1 MKVIFL
7 DIDGVLNT
15 PKLLQKFGWNFIDD
29 ILVALLAR
37 IVRETDSKIVLSS
50 TWRIEE
56 HDKKLVAQ
64 ALSRHGLEIFD
75 VTPVIN
81 KTVNSASWD
90 NWVNASEAV
99 RDSWVKRSDEIQAW
113 LDGASVDKFAIL
125 DDVADA
131 HIEGSFF
138 QTDEK
143 RGLTVEIA
151 EKVIQHLA

>member
-56 HDKKLVAQ
+56 HDKKLVVE

-75 VTPVIN
+75 VTPQIKRDIPDDAN
-81 KTVNSASWD
+81 WD
-90 NWVNASEAV
+90 TWGG
-99 RDSWVKRSDEIQAW
+99 WVKRSEEIQAW
-113 LDGASVDKFAIL
+113 LDAASVDRFAIL
-125 DDVADA
+125 DDVSDA

-151 EKVIQHLA
+151 EKIIQHLA